1 MTKDPS
7 MNKDELLDLKFEPK
21 CSEKHCFFYAKQ
33 FQDCIFNSLTISEI
47 FAVAKKRKLNADL
60 FMSINSCPPA
70 GKNTIDDYKMG
81 LLLLE

>member
-1 MTKDPS
+1 

-33 FQDCIFNSLTISEI
+33 FQDCIFNSLTIREI
-47 FAVAKKRKLNADL
+47 FEVAKRRKLNADL